1 MAEKE
6 EGVCVCWGGGG
17 VAVKEKG
24 FSMVYSCNSRQSLAG
39 MGGIGFLCLLPLT
52 CEPTN
57 QKDNCFNTNA
67 IISINIL

>member
-6 EGVCVCWGGGG
+6 EGVLGRAG

-24 FSMVYSCNSRQSLAG
+24 FSVMEYSCNSRQSIAG

-52 CEPTN
+52 CEPTK

-67 IISINIL
+67 IININIL